1 MRLTKVEIMY
11 IQEVFKEIFKKGE
24 IFLFGSR
31 IDDTLKGGDIDL
43 FVTTNSR
50 KDNNLEKK
58 LDFLALLK
66 QKIGDQKIDLII
78 SKDKNRLIEKE
89 ALQKGISLCEI

>member
-1 MRLTKVEIMY
+1 MY

-50 KDNNLEKK
+50 EDNNLEKK

-89 ALQKGISLCEI
+89 ALQKGISLCKI

>member
-1 MRLTKVEIMY
+1 MY

-50 KDNNLEKK
+50 EDNNLEKK

-78 SKDKNRLIEKE
+78 SKDKTRLIEKE
-89 ALQKGISLCEI
+89 ALQKGISLCKI